1 MEEIYQEFHD
11 EQEINL
17 TDYINVIIRYKWL
30 VLSIFITVFIV
41 AIVYTAKAPRIYK
54 ATSKILIEENMS
66 ENMILG
72 SFGKQQSSINN
83 KIQILKSRPVLA
95 AVHEILKRDKSY
107 DSFPIAHLEGGN
119 STGYL
124 SAHLEVETEREADV
138 LIVNFKSTNPE
149 EARAAANAIV
159 YALQEQDTN
168 YARTAFRT
176 AREFL
181 EAQLEEADR
190 RLRIAE
196 EDLRSYKIE
205 HSISLLSEETQ
216 ALIEK
221 SSDMEANLS
230 GATAE
235 YSVAK
240 EHLLFL
246 EKELEKQ
253 DKVVSDVNTI
263 LSTPLLEQLKSEIVE
278 NQRSYV
284 NYLTKSGYS
293 KDHPQLIELKNAI
306 ESAKAKLSTEIDRIT
321 KIKAGSSDP
330 LKYRAELISDI
341 AKAKIEENI
350 LSAKVRSLKEAVENY
365 NTSMARLPDTEVELA
380 RLTRNFSINE
390 KIYSMLIE
398 KFEDAKIVEKSKIGN
413 VRIIEEAL
421 TPENPISPNKKM
433 NMLIAI
439 VLGAGMGFGVALLLH
454 SLDSKIRTF
463 DDVRK
468 FIGFKVLG
476 TIPYIHKPDSE
487 LDEIE
492 NQIKLAKDSEKEK
505 LIQIKNQIE
514 ARLVTNYSPKSSAS
528 ESFRILRTNILAK
541 LDLSKSNAILITSS
555 GPKEGKSTTQANL
568 ATALAQMD
576 SKVILIDLDLR
587 RPMVHK
593 MFGLEKDNGMSDF
606 LMDKTV
612 KIDSIIR
619 SSKIKNLDL
628 ITSGHVPPNPSELI
642 SSKRMDEVLDILKE
656 KYDYILL
663 DAPPVIAVTDSM
675 ILAKKVDL
683 VNITVRVGQ
692 ADKKVVKRTKEL
704 LENVGVTTAGA
715 IINGIN
721 PQKYYSSYEYNYYY
735 YYYYGNEE
743 TKNKKLR

>member
-1 MEEIYQEFHD
+1 MEEIYQEYHD

-17 TDYINVIIRYKWL
+17 TDYLNVILRYKWL
-30 VLSIFITVFIV
+30 VLAIFITVLIV
-41 AIVYTAKAPRIYK
+41 AAVYTAKAPRIYK
-54 ATSKILIEENMS
+54 ATSKLLIEENMS
-66 ENMILG
+66 EDMIFG
-72 SFGKQQSSINN
+72 SWGKQQSSINN

-95 AVHEILKRDKSY
+95 AVHEILKRDKDY
-107 DSFPIAHLEGGN
+107 ESFPIANLEKGSPTNYLN
-119 STGYL
+119 SR
-124 SAHLEVETEREADV
+124 LEVETERETDV
-138 LIVNFKSTNPE
+138 LIISYKSTNPK
-149 EARAAANAIV
+149 EAKAAANATA

-196 EDLRSYKIE
+196 EDLRLYKIE
-205 HSISLLSEETQ
+205 HGISLLSEETQ

-221 SSDMEANLS
+221 SSDMEANLAS
-230 GATAE
+230 ATAE

-240 EHLLFL
+240 EHLQYLK
-246 EKELEKQ
+246 KELEKQ
-253 DKVVSDVNTI
+253 DVIVSDVNTI

-293 KDHPQLIELKNAI
+293 KNHPQLIELNNAI
-306 ESAKAKLSTEIDRIT
+306 ESAKTKLSAEIDRVT
-321 KIKAGSSDP
+321 KIKSGSSDP
-330 LKYRAELISDI
+330 LKYRAQLINDI
-341 AKAKIEENI
+341 AKAEIEENI
-350 LSAKVRSLKEAVENY
+350 LSAKVKSLEEAVEDY
-365 NTSMARLPDTEVELA
+365 NTSMAHLPDTEVELA
-380 RLTRNFSINE
+380 RLTRNFTINE

-421 TPENPISPNKKM
+421 TPESPISPNKKM
-433 NMLIAI
+433 NMLIAL
-439 VLGAGMGFGVALLLH
+439 VLGAGMGFGIALLLH

-468 FIGFKVLG
+468 FVGLKVLG
-476 TIPYIHKPDSE
+476 TIPYIHKSDTE

-492 NQIKLAKDSEKEK
+492 KQITLAKDSEKDQ
-505 LIQIKNQIE
+505 LIQIKNQME
-514 ARLVTNYSPKSSAS
+514 SRLVTNYSPKSSAS

-541 LDLSKSNAILITSS
+541 LDISKSNTLLITSS
-555 GPKEGKSTTQANL
+555 GPKEGKSTSQANL

-587 RPMVHK
+587 RPMIHK
-593 MFGLEKDNGMSDF
+593 MFGLEKDHGMSDF

-612 KIDSIIR
+612 KLESLIIP
-619 SSKIKNLDL
+619 SKIKNLDL

-642 SSKRMDEVLDILKE
+642 SSKRMDEALELLKE
-656 KYDYILL
+656 KYDYVLI
-663 DAPPVIAVTDSM
+663 DAPPIIAVTDSM

-704 LENVGVTTAGA
+704 LEIVGVTDAGA

-735 YYYYGNEE
+735 YYYYGTEE